1 MDAALIGR
9 RKPYSARGISRVP
22 CVKCGQPSE
31 HQWRIC
37 ATGKWHPTCIKCDVE
52 LNKLVATWAFG
63 KKTADM
69 LIQDYERSSY

>member
-1 MDAALIGR
+1 MKKDNTLTE
-9 RKPYSARGISRVP
+9 RVAGLAS
-22 CVKCGQPSE
+22 KG
-31 HQWRIC
+31 IC

-69 LIQDYERSSY
+69 LIQDYERR